1 MVKAKR
7 NERIAVITR
16 ILCENPGKL
25 FNLSYFSSLLG
36 ATKSSLSEDVSGL
49 KELFEARGLGRV
61 ETLPGAAGG
70 GGIISGGF
78 AGTAGGIS
86 FGAGSY
92 SERFTARAFGRIY
105 IYG

>member
-36 ATKSSLSEDVSGL
+36 ATKSSLS
-49 KELFEARGLGRV
+49 RRYCR
-61 ETLPGAAGG
+61 T
-70 GGIISGGF
+70 
-78 AGTAGGIS
+78 
-86 FGAGSY
+86 
-92 SERFTARAFGRIY
+92 
-105 IYG
+105 